1 MQILMDFLFQVK
13 STGKQQRASEDW
25 CGLPKIAFH
34 HLATNSVSIQQFVQK
49 EVFHSAIN
57 NTEFFSICETLLGAM
72 SYTCVYKKKLY
83 FFFFKF

>member
-34 HLATNSVSIQQFVQK
+34 HLATNSLSIQQFVQK
-49 EVFHSAIN
+49 E
-57 NTEFFSICETLLGAM
+57 ET
-72 SYTCVYKKKLY
+72 S
-83 FFFFKF
+83 